1 MAIFPDAHYG
11 FRYVLTQLCAYLHIF
26 ETEYALIRMFLN
38 ESDANGALIK
48 TLQTGETLE
57 PKFSVQM
64 GQVYPV
70 LDSGHSHSFR

>member
-1 MAIFPDAHYG
+1 MH
-11 FRYVLTQLCAYLHIF
+11 
-26 ETEYALIRMFLN
+26 IRMFLN
-38 ESDANGALIK
+38 ESHANGGLIK